1 MQNAAS
7 KNTLCLNLMA
17 ICMRFI
23 RCIFIVFLFFQI
35 LNGQQISINGS
46 IWDAQSGRAISY
58 AAIEIEGTSLKVYTD
73 KEGRFEIITT
83 LNGAFILAIKA
94 KEYIVKRLPVDISL
108 NELKLGRILMEKDVS
123 IDQNDILIT
132 LTDNQIIDGELEGGS
147 LGMLTAT
154 QDVFLSRAAFDFGQ
168 AFFKVRGYDS
178 RNGSIL
184 INGVLMNKLR
194 DGRPQWNNWGG
205 LNDVLRNQDFYLG
218 LQASPYRF
226 GGLLGITNIDTRPSG
241 LRPGFRLSGS
251 LSNRTYSG
259 RIMASYTSRR
269 TKGNFIYSLA
279 ASRRWAKEGFIN
291 GTLYDAFSV
300 YGAMEYQFNTNNG
313 LLFTGILS
321 SNRRG
326 SSAAITEEVYHLA
339 GNKYNPYW
347 GFQNGYYRNSRE
359 RKIMEP
365 IVMLNYY
372 GKFRKLRVN
381 AGISYQSGTFSKSRI
396 GYFNAPNPDPTYFRY
411 LPGFYINSP
420 IGANFLNANLAK
432 KAFLLKPQLQWEN
445 LYKANSTN
453 SANGLAAYI
462 LYDDTSSDKQL
473 TLNATFNI
481 KPNDVISIDMNLS
494 FRNTISNNFAKISDL
509 LGADYHADRDPF
521 SETRNDVNGQL
532 KKGKGDTFNYDYTLN
547 YQVFDAFAQMSMF
560 KSKWN
565 FFIAANYTNS
575 RNQRN
580 GYFLNERFP
589 ENSMGKSK
597 PVQFSN
603 YGIKGGFTYKFNGRQ
618 WIITNGILL
627 NRAPLLVN
635 TFINPRE
642 NNAIVPNL
650 NNEKITSFDINYI
663 TRFPNLIGRLTCYY
677 TRFQKLTDINFFF
690 VDAGVGSDFV
700 QEVITDLDKLNM
712 GIELGLSYQLSSS
725 VNLSAAFALGKH
737 VYASDPNLAINFD
750 TAGDEDDL
758 INIEGT
764 KDLGI
769 AKIKN
774 YKLPTGPQMALS
786 LGVEYR
792 DPKFWWISAK
802 INYLSDNY
810 ASISAIRRTRSF
822 YLNPETG
829 QPFDIATPD
838 NVDRILKQKPLGDI
852 YLLNLVGGKSW
863 LLDGKYLSVFV
874 GVNNVFNTVFRT
886 GGYEQN
892 RNGNYG
898 QLVQDN
904 LSGSPSFGPK
914 YWFGYG
920 RTYFLNLAISF

>member
-1 MQNAAS
+1 
-7 KNTLCLNLMA
+7 
-17 ICMRFI
+17 MRFI
-23 RCIFIVFLFFQI
+23 HCIFIVLLFSQI

-46 IWDAQSGRAISY
+46 IWDAQSLMEISF
-58 AAIEIEGTSLKVYTD
+58 AAIEIEGTSLKVNTD
-73 KEGRFEIITT
+73 KKGRFEIITT
-83 LNGAFILAIKA
+83 LKGEFILSVKA
-94 KEYIVKRLPVDISL
+94 KEYRVKRLPLDISI
-108 NELKLGRILMEKDVS
+108 NELKLGRILIEKDVS
-123 IDQNDILIT
+123 IDQNDVLIT
-132 LTDNQIIDGELEGGS
+132 LTDTQIIDEELDGGS

-154 QDVFLSRAAFDFGQ
+154 RDVFLNRAAFDFGQ

-178 RNGSIL
+178 RNGNVL
-184 INGVLMNKLR
+184 INGVLMNKLH

-226 GGLLGITNIDTRPSG
+226 GGLLGVTNIDTRPSG

-259 RIMASYTSRR
+259 RIMASYTSRKN
-269 TKGNFIYSLA
+269 KGNFIYSLA

-291 GTLYDAFSV
+291 GTLYDAFSI
-300 YGAMEYQFNTNNG
+300 YGALEYQFNVNNS

-339 GNKYNPYW
+339 GNTYNPYW
-347 GFQNGYYRNSRE
+347 GLQNGYYRNSRE

-365 IVMLNYY
+365 IIMLNYN
-372 GKFRKLRVN
+372 GKFGKLGIN
-381 AGISYQSGTFSKSRI
+381 AGMSYQFGNFSKSRI
-396 GYFNAPNPDPTYFRY
+396 GYFNAPNPEPTYYRY
-411 LPGFYINSP
+411 LPSFYRNSP
-420 IGANFLNANLAK
+420 IGANFLNADLAK

-445 LYKANSTN
+445 LYRANSID
-453 SANGLAAYI
+453 SADGMAAYV
-462 LYDDTSSDKQL
+462 LYDDARADKQL
-473 TLNATFNI
+473 TLNTTFNF
-481 KPNDVISIDMNLS
+481 KPNEVISIDMNLS
-494 FRNTISNNFAKISDL
+494 LRNTISNNFAKIGDL

-521 SETRNDVNGQL
+521 SNTRNDVNGQL
-532 KKGKGDTFNYDYTLN
+532 KKGKGDIFNYDYTFN
-547 YQVFDAFAQMSMF
+547 YQVFDAFAQMSIV

-565 FFIAANYTNS
+565 SFIAANYTYS
-575 RNQRN
+575 TYQRT
-580 GYFLNERFP
+580 GHFLNERFP
-589 ENSMGKSK
+589 ENSIGKSRHL
-597 PVQFSN
+597 QFSN
-603 YGIKGGFTYKFNGRQ
+603 YGFKGGFTYKINGRQ
-618 WIITNGILL
+618 WIITNGIIL
-627 NRAPLLVN
+627 NREPMVVN
-635 TFINPRE
+635 TFVNPRE

-650 NNEKITSFDINYI
+650 NNERITGIDINYF
-663 TRFPNLIGRLTCYY
+663 TRFPNIIGRLTCFY

-700 QEVITDLDKLNM
+700 QEVITNLDKLNM

-725 VNLSAAFALGKH
+725 VNLSSAFALGKY

-758 INIEGT
+758 ITIEGT

-774 YKLPTGPQMALS
+774 YKLPSGPQTALS
-786 LGVEYR
+786 LGVDYR
-792 DPKFWWISAK
+792 DPKYWWVSAK
-802 INYLSDNY
+802 INYLTDNY
-810 ASISAIRRTRSF
+810 TSISTIRRTQSF
-822 YLNPETG
+822 YLNPDTA
-829 QPFDIATPD
+829 QPFVNATPD
-838 NVDRILKQKPLGDI
+838 DVDKILKQNPMDDI

-863 LLDGKYLSVFV
+863 LLNGKYISVFASI
-874 GVNNVFNTVFRT
+874 NNVFDTVFRT

-898 QLVQDN
+898 QLVNDN

>member
-1 MQNAAS
+1 
-7 KNTLCLNLMA
+7 
-17 ICMRFI
+17 MRFI
-23 RCIFIVFLFFQI
+23 QYTFIVLLFFQI

-46 IWDAQSGRAISY
+46 IWDAQSLLAISY
-58 AAIEIEGTSLKVYTD
+58 AAIEIEGTSLKVNTNS
-73 KEGRFEIITT
+73 EGRFEIITS
-83 LNGAFILAIKA
+83 LNGSFILSIKA
-94 KEYIVKRLPVDISL
+94 KGYSVKRLPIDISL
-108 NELKLGRILMEKDVS
+108 TELELGRISIEKDIS
-123 IDQNDILIT
+123 IDQNDVLIT
-132 LTDNQIIDGELEGGS
+132 LNDSQISDGELEGGS

-154 QDVFLSRAAFDFGQ
+154 RDVFLNRAAFDFGQ

-178 RNGSIL
+178 RNGNVL

-226 GGLLGITNIDTRPSG
+226 GGLLGVTKIDTRPSG
-241 LRPGFRLSGS
+241 LRPGFRFSGS
-251 LSNRTYSG
+251 FSNRTYSG
-259 RIMASYTSRR
+259 RIMASYTS
-269 TKGNFIYSLA
+269 KKNKSNFIYSLA

-291 GTLYDAFSV
+291 GTLYDAFSI
-300 YGAMEYQFNTNNG
+300 YAAIEYQFNTKNS

-326 SSAAITEEVYHLA
+326 SSAAITEEVYQLA
-339 GNKYNPYW
+339 GNRYNPYW

-365 IVMLNYY
+365 IIMLNYY
-372 GKFRKLRVN
+372 GKFGKLGIN
-381 AGISYQSGTFSKSRI
+381 AGMSYQFGSFSKSRI
-396 GYFNAPNPDPTYFRY
+396 GYFNAPNPEPTYYRY
-411 LPGFYINSP
+411 LPSFYINSP
-420 IGANFLNANLAK
+420 IGANFLNADLAK

-445 LYKANSTN
+445 LYSANSIN
-453 SANGLAAYI
+453 SANGMAAYV
-462 LYDDTSSDKQL
+462 LYDDTIQDKQI
-473 TLNATFNI
+473 TLNTNFNI
-481 KPNDVISIDMNLS
+481 KPNEVISIDMNLS
-494 FRNTISNNFAKISDL
+494 YRNTISNNFAKINDL
-509 LGADYHADRDPF
+509 LGADYHTDRDPF
-521 SETRNDVNGQL
+521 SNTRNDVNGPL
-532 KKGKGDTFNYDYTLN
+532 EKGKGDIFNYDYTFN
-547 YQVFDAFAQMSMF
+547 YQEFDAFAQLSIL

-565 FFIAANYTNS
+565 FFVAANHTNS
-575 RNQRN
+575 RYLRN

-589 ENSMGKSK
+589 ENSMGKSN

-603 YGIKGGFTYKFNGRQ
+603 YGIKGGFTYKLNGRQ
-618 WIITNGILL
+618 WLIINGILL
-627 NRAPLLVN
+627 DRAPLVVN

-642 NNAIVPNL
+642 NNAMVPNL
-650 NNEKITSFDINYI
+650 NNEKISSVDINYF
-663 TRFPNLIGRLTCYY
+663 TRFPNLLGRLTCFY

-700 QEVITDLDKLNM
+700 QEVITNLDKLNM

-725 VNLSAAFALGKH
+725 VNLSAAFALGK
-737 VYASDPNLAINFD
+737 YIFASDPNLAINFD
-750 TAGDEDDL
+750 TSGNEEDF
-758 INIEGT
+758 ISIEGT

-769 AKIKN
+769 AEIKN
-774 YKLPTGPQMALS
+774 YKLPTGPQTALS
-786 LGVEYR
+786 LGIEYR
-792 DPKFWWISAK
+792 DPKYWWVSAK

-810 ASISAIRRTRSF
+810 ASISTIRRTQSF
-822 YLNPETG
+822 YLNPDTA
-829 QPFDIATPD
+829 QPFDNATPD
-838 NVDRILKQKPLGDI
+838 NVDRILKQNPLDVI

-863 LLDGKYLSVFV
+863 LLNGKYLSVFASI
-874 GVNNVFNTVFRT
+874 NNLFDTDFRT

-898 QLVQDN
+898 QLVKDN

>member
-1 MQNAAS
+1 
-7 KNTLCLNLMA
+7 
-17 ICMRFI
+17 MRFI
-23 RCIFIVFLFFQI
+23 RCIFIVLLFFQI

-46 IWDAQSGRAISY
+46 ICDAQSLLGISS
-58 AAIEIEGTSLKVYTD
+58 ATIEIEGTSLKEYTD
-73 KEGRFEIITT
+73 KEGNFEIITT
-83 LNGAFILAIKA
+83 LNGAFILSIKA

-108 NELKLGRILMEKDVS
+108 NELRLGRILIEKDVS
-123 IDQNDILIT
+123 IDQNDVLIT
-132 LTDNQIIDGELEGGS
+132 LTDTQNIDGELDGGS

-154 QDVFLSRAAFDFGQ
+154 RDVFLNRAAFDFGQ
-168 AFFKVRGYDS
+168 VFFKVRGYDS
-178 RNGSIL
+178 RNGSVL

-226 GGLLGITNIDTRPSG
+226 GGLLGVTNIDTRPSG

-259 RIMASYTSRR
+259 RIMASYTSR
-269 TKGNFIYSLA
+269 KKNSNFIYSLA
-279 ASRRWAKEGFIN
+279 ASKRWAKEGFIN
-291 GTLYDAFSV
+291 GTLYDAFSI
-300 YGAMEYQFNTNNG
+300 YGAIEYQFNANNS

-326 SSAAITEEVYHLA
+326 SSAAVTEEVYHLA
-339 GNKYNPYW
+339 GNTYNPYW

-365 IVMLNYY
+365 IIMLKYY
-372 GKFRKLRVN
+372 GKYGKLGIN
-381 AGISYQSGTFSKSRI
+381 AAMSYQFGNFTKSRI
-396 GYFNAPNPDPTYFRY
+396 GYFNAPNPEPSYYRY
-411 LPGFYINSP
+411 LPSFYINSP
-420 IGANFLNANLAK
+420 IGANFLNADLAK
-432 KAFLLKPQLQWEN
+432 KAFLLKPQLHWEN
-445 LYKANSTN
+445 LYRANSIDTM
-453 SANGLAAYI
+453 NGMAAYV
-462 LYDDTSSDKQL
+462 LYDDTNADKQL
-473 TLNATFNI
+473 TLNTTFNI
-481 KPNDVISIDMNLS
+481 RPNEVISIDMNLS
-494 FRNTISNNFAKISDL
+494 FRNTISNNYAKIRDL

-521 SETRNDVNGQL
+521 SDTRNDVNGQL
-532 KKGKGDTFNYDYTLN
+532 KKGKGDIFNYDYTIN
-547 YQVFDAFAQMSMF
+547 YQVFDAFTQMSII

-575 RNQRN
+575 RYHRN
-580 GYFLNERFP
+580 GNFLNERFP
-589 ENSMGKSK
+589 ENSIGKSN
-597 PVQFSN
+597 PVQFNN
-603 YGIKGGFTYKFNGRQ
+603 YGIKGGFTYKLNGRQ
-618 WIITNGILL
+618 WISTNGILL
-627 NRAPLLVN
+627 NRAPVIVN
-635 TFINPRE
+635 SFINPRE

-650 NNEKITSFDINYI
+650 NNEKITSIDINYF
-663 TRFPNLIGRLTCYY
+663 TRFPNLIGRLTCFY

-700 QEVITDLDKLNM
+700 QEVITNLDKLNM

-725 VNLSAAFALGKH
+725 VKLSSAFALGKYI
-737 VYASDPNLAINFD
+737 YASDPNLAINFD

-758 INIEGT
+758 ITIEGT

-774 YKLPTGPQMALS
+774 YKLPNGPQMALS

-792 DPKFWWISAK
+792 DPKFWWIGAK

-810 ASISAIRRTRSF
+810 ASISTIRRTQSF
-822 YLNPETG
+822 YLNPETS
-829 QPFDIATPD
+829 QPFDNATPD
-838 NVDRILKQKPLGDI
+838 NVDRILKQNPLGDI
-852 YLLNLVGGKSW
+852 YLLNLIGGKSW
-863 LLDGKYLSVFV
+863 LLNGKYLSVFASI
-874 GVNNVFNTVFRT
+874 NNVFDTDFRT

-904 LSGSPSFGPK
+904 QSGSPSFSPK

-920 RTYFLNLAISF
+920 RTYFLNFAISF

>member
-1 MQNAAS
+1 
-7 KNTLCLNLMA
+7 
-17 ICMRFI
+17 MRFI
-23 RCIFIVFLFFQI
+23 HCIFIVLLFFQI

-46 IWDAQSGRAISY
+46 IWGAQSHLAISD
-58 AAIEIEGTSLKVYTD
+58 ATIEIEGTSLKVTSD

-83 LNGAFILAIKA
+83 LNGSFILSIKA
-94 KEYIVKRLPVDISL
+94 KEYSLKRLPIDISL
-108 NELKLGRILMEKDVS
+108 NELKLGRILIEKDVS
-123 IDQNDILIT
+123 IDQNDVLIT
-132 LTDNQIIDGELEGGS
+132 LTDTQINDGELEGGS

-154 QDVFLSRAAFDFGQ
+154 RDVFLNRAAFDFGQ

-178 RNGSIL
+178 RNGSVL
-184 INGVLMNKLR
+184 INGILMNKLR

-226 GGLLGITNIDTRPSG
+226 GGLLGVTNIDTRPSG

-259 RIMASYTSRR
+259 RIMASYTSR
-269 TKGNFIYSLA
+269 KNKSNFIYSLA

-291 GTLYDAFSV
+291 GTLYDAFSI
-300 YGAMEYQFNTNNG
+300 YGAMEYQFNINNS

-326 SSAAITEEVYHLA
+326 SSAAITEEVNDLA
-339 GNKYNPYW
+339 GNTYNPYW

-359 RKIMEP
+359 RKIIQP
-365 IVMLNYY
+365 IFMLNYY
-372 GKFRKLRVN
+372 GKFGKLGIN
-381 AGISYQSGTFSKSRI
+381 AGMSYQFGSFSKSRI
-396 GYFNAPNPDPTYFRY
+396 GYFNAPNPEPTYYRY
-411 LPGFYINSP
+411 LPSFNINSP
-420 IGANFLNANLAK
+420 IGANFLNADLAK

-445 LYKANSTN
+445 LYRANSIN
-453 SANGLAAYI
+453 SGNGMAAYV
-462 LYDDTSSDKQL
+462 LYDDTSEDKKL
-473 TLNATFNI
+473 TLNTTFNI
-481 KPNDVISIDMNLS
+481 RPNEVISIDMNLS
-494 FRNTISNNFAKISDL
+494 FRNTISNNFAKIHDL
-509 LGADYHADRDPF
+509 LGADYHVDKDPF
-521 SETRNDVNGQL
+521 SDTRNDVNGQL
-532 KKGKGDTFNYDYTLN
+532 KKSKGDIFNYEYTIN
-547 YQVFDAFAQMSMF
+547 SQVFDAFAQISIV

-575 RNQRN
+575 RYLRD

-589 ENSMGKSK
+589 ENSLGKSNPIK
-597 PVQFSN
+597 FSN
-603 YGIKGGFTYKFNGRQ
+603 YGIKGGFTYKLNGRQ
-618 WIITNGILL
+618 WFSTNGVLL
-627 NRAPLLVN
+627 NRAPVVVN

-642 NNAIVPNL
+642 NNVSVPNL
-650 NNEKITSFDINYI
+650 KNEKITSIDINYF
-663 TRFPNLIGRLTCYY
+663 TRFPNLIGRLTCFY

-700 QEVITDLDKLNM
+700 QEVITNLDKLNM

-725 VNLSAAFALGKH
+725 VNLSSAFALGKY

-750 TAGDEDDL
+750 TAGNEDDL
-758 INIEGT
+758 ITIDGT
-764 KDLGI
+764 KDLGT

-774 YKLPTGPQMALS
+774 YKLPTGPQTALS

-792 DPKFWWISAK
+792 DPKFWWIGSK

-810 ASISAIRRTRSF
+810 ASISAIRRTQSF
-822 YLNPETG
+822 YLNPETS
-829 QPFDIATPD
+829 QPFDNATPD
-838 NVDRILKQKPLGDI
+838 NVDRILRQNSMGDI

-863 LLDGKYLSVFV
+863 LLNGKYLSVFASI
-874 GVNNVFNTVFRT
+874 NNVFDTVFRT
-886 GGYEQN
+886 GGFEQN